1 MVESRKLTQTQEQ
14 RGAGIRDK
22 CSGAGQAGATSLS
35 YLCICFSPN
44 FLPDKFRCLRL
55 YDGNQVSKKLY
66 TSQPESVAK
75 RIKLP
80 HSAIKARKS
89 GV

>member
-1 MVESRKLTQTQEQ
+1 M
-14 RGAGIRDK
+14 
-22 CSGAGQAGATSLS
+22 GQARQAPPRLVM
-35 YLCICFSPN
+35 LCICFSPN

-55 YDGNQVSKKLY
+55 YDGNQVSKKFY
-66 TSQPESVAK
+66 TSQPDSFAN

-89 GV
+89 GG